1 MTADLVQFLR
11 ARLDED
17 EAEARAAAEKA
28 GSGDWRY
35 QPDDNY
41 VSWIEHDE
49 RASPTNRETWWPL
62 VTEAASYVG
71 DTIDREVADHI
82 ARHDPARVLREV
94 EAKQR
99 LLDLHAIVHRN
110 IGWRDD
116 DGEVETGEIPV
127 CGSCVPKH
135 THYLSRE
142 IVPEGPCQTLHLLAL
157 PYADHPDY
165 QQEWTP

>member
-94 EAKQR
+94 EAKRQ
-99 LLDLHAIVHRN
+99 LIEEHPSAL
-110 IGWRDD
+110 GW
-116 DGEVETGEIPV
+116 DGSQADATV
-127 CGSCVPKH
+127 CRTCAENSTDGGLNGDP
-135 THYLSRE
+135 Y
-142 IVPEGPCQTLHLLAL
+142 PCRTLRLLAL
-157 PYADHPDY
+157 PYTDHPDY
-165 QQEWTP
+165 RDDWRL